1 LALTQKS
8 EHSHPKSFCIGEKSL
23 GTDEKSLRTN
33 EKSLGT
39 DEKSLRTDEKSLGT
53 DEKSLGTDEKSLGT
67 YEKSLGT
74 DEKSLGTN
82 EKSLGTD
89 EKSLGTDEKS
99 LRTDEKSFCTNI
111 PVVGAMH
118 SGKVLASPPKLNGR
132 IHRPWA
138 NCRIPGQRLWLHRL
152 KTLPDSP
159 TSQPV
164 APETGVHPAAPACV
178 RLLPKQ

>member
-1 LALTQKS
+1 MKN
-8 EHSHPKSFCIGEKSL
+8 HWGPMKNHW
-23 GTDEKSLRTN
+23 
-33 EKSLGT
+33 
-39 DEKSLRTDEKSLGT
+39 GT
-53 DEKSLGTDEKSLGT
+53 DEKSLGTD
-67 YEKSLGT
+67 EKSLGT

-159 TSQPV
+159 TSQPSSARDWGSSSSPSLCSS
-164 APETGVHPAAPACV
+164 APKTVRNFPASGGQQQATALIQGGKGFGIGGVPQV
-178 RLLPKQ
+178 IQN